1 VLKHATNHIQNV
13 VAHIK
18 KPMNR
23 ILTLL
28 ICTIITTS
36 CKKDIGVTDKEVN
49 SVQQVLNFYNGECLR
64 HKGFQTKNG
73 ETKTYFELEM
83 SKSSLLESNAKKL
96 SPHSGNIA
104 YLFYSSL
111 DDEKSNY
118 NQVRVKIN
126 LENGT
131 SSEFSYSDK
140 EIEEIENLMPKID
153 NISDLIKKKDFES
166 LTKIFDKS
174 IELETSQIAELFNN
188 IDNQYGIVK
197 QSQFQGFELLDTNNF
212 GQVIKVNVVQVREKI
227 ALTMVLTFNRNNRNL
242 IALEF
247 E

>member
-1 VLKHATNHIQNV
+1 M
-13 VAHIK
+13 K
-18 KPMNR
+18 K

-28 ICTIITTS
+28 FLTLIITS
-36 CKKDIGVTDKEVN
+36 CKKEIGVTEKEVN
-49 SVQQVLNFYNGECLR
+49 SVQQVLNFYNGECVR

-96 SPHSGNIA
+96 IPHSGNIA

-140 EIEEIENLMPKID
+140 EIKEIENLMQKID

>member
-1 VLKHATNHIQNV
+1 M
-13 VAHIK
+13 K
-18 KPMNR
+18 KPMNKT
-23 ILTLL
+23 LTLL
-28 ICTIITTS
+28 LLTLIITA
-36 CKKDIGVTDKEVN
+36 CKKDIGVTEKEVN
-49 SVQQVLNFYNGECLR
+49 SIQQVLNFYGGECLR
-64 HKGFQTKNG
+64 HKGFESKSG

-83 SKSSLLESNAKKL
+83 SKSSLLENNSERL
-96 SPHSGNIA
+96 IPHSGNIA

-166 LTKIFDKS
+166 MTKTFDKS

-188 IDNQYGIVK
+188 IDNQYGVIK
-197 QSQFQGFELLDTNNF
+197 QSQFQGFQFKDTNNF
-212 GQVIKVNVVQVREKI
+212 GQVIKANIVQIREKV
-227 ALTMVLTFNRNNRNL
+227 ALTMVLIFKRNNRNL
-242 IALEF
+242 IAIEF

>member
-1 VLKHATNHIQNV
+1 MK
-13 VAHIK
+13 
-18 KPMNR
+18 R

-28 ICTIITTS
+28 ILTLISTS

-49 SVQQVLNFYNGECLR
+49 SVQQVLNFYEGECLR
-64 HKGFQTKNG
+64 HKGFETKNG
-73 ETKTYFELEM
+73 ETITYFELEM
-83 SKSSLLESNAKKL
+83 SKSPLLESNAKNLKA
-96 SPHSGNIA
+96 HSGNIA

-118 NQVRVKIN
+118 NQVKVKIN
-126 LENGT
+126 LQDGT

-153 NISDLIKKKDFES
+153 NISDLIKKKDFDT
-166 LTKIFDKS
+166 LTKLFDKF

-188 IDNQYGIVK
+188 LDNQYGIVK
-197 QSQFQGFELLDTNNF
+197 QSQFQGFEYKETNNI
-212 GQVIKVNVVQVREKI
+212 GQVIKVNVVQVREKV
-227 ALTMVLTFNRNNRNL
+227 ALTMVLVFNRNNRNL
-242 IALEF
+242 IAIEF

>member
-1 VLKHATNHIQNV
+1 
-13 VAHIK
+13 
-18 KPMNR
+18 MNR

-28 ICTIITTS
+28 ILTLITTS

-49 SVQQVLNFYNGECLR
+49 SVQQVLNFYDGECLR
-64 HKGFQTKNG
+64 HKGFETKNG
-73 ETKTYFELEM
+73 ETITYFELEM
-83 SKSSLLESNAKKL
+83 SKSPLLESNAKKL
-96 SPHSGNIA
+96 KPHSGNIA

-126 LENGT
+126 LQDGT

-140 EIEEIENLMPKID
+140 EIEAIENLMPKID

-166 LTKIFDKS
+166 LAKIFDKS
-174 IELETSQIAELFNN
+174 IELETSQIAELFKN
-188 IDNQYGIVK
+188 IDKQYGIIK
-197 QSQFQGFELLDTNNF
+197 QSQFQGFEFKDTNNF
-212 GQVIKVNVVQVREKI
+212 GQVIKANVVQVREKI
-227 ALTMVLTFNRNNRNL
+227 ALTMALVFNRNNRNL
-242 IALEF
+242 ISIEF

>member
-1 VLKHATNHIQNV
+1 
-13 VAHIK
+13 
-18 KPMNR
+18 MNK
-23 ILTLL
+23 IYTLL
-28 ICTIITTS
+28 LLALIIVS
-36 CKKDIGVTDKEVN
+36 CKKDIGVTEKEVN

-64 HKGFQTKNG
+64 HKGFETKNG

-83 SKSSLLESNAKKL
+83 SKSSLLENNAKKIK
-96 SPHSGNIA
+96 PHSGNIA
-104 YLFYSSL
+104 YLFYSTL

-126 LENGT
+126 LQDGT

-174 IELETSQIAELFNN
+174 IELKTSQVSELFNN
-188 IDNQYGIVK
+188 IDSQYGIVK
-197 QSQFQGFELLDTNNF
+197 QSQFQGFELLDTNSF
-212 GQVIKVNVVQVREKI
+212 GQVIKVNVVQVREKVS
-227 ALTMVLTFNRNNRNL
+227 LTMVLTFNRNNRNL
-242 IALEF
+242 IAIEF